1 MTTVVRGVEGTRA
14 PGESSTLPSPRPPVS
29 MPPQTQ
35 WGRFLVQLSSSPTIK
50 LDHCQVASFLL
61 SFLERNDQS
70 LRLGWSWGWR
80 WQEWTGPSK
89 EQAGPRG
96 ASCWVPSN
104 GGRKL
109 PAAARC
115 LDTKGCDEAGAEAGT
130 GLPRPRAG
138 IRNPAGRGCDL
149 PRAKEGLGLNP
160 LPGHRV
166 GAAGSWTLE
175 GAGLGEAG
183 RG

>member
-1 MTTVVRGVEGTRA
+1 MGTGREQHLSFPEASSLHTA
-14 PGESSTLPSPRPPVS
+14 PDSVGKVFGPAFLLTHN
-29 MPPQTQ
+29 QT
-35 WGRFLVQLSSSPTIK
+35 GSLSS
-50 LDHCQVASFLL
+50 FLSSL
-61 SFLERNDQS
+61 SFLARNDQS
-70 LRLGWSWGWR
+70 LRLGWGWGWR
-80 WQEWTGPSK
+80 WQEWTGPST
-89 EQAGPRG
+89 EQAGPRR

-115 LDTKGCDEAGAEAGT
+115 LDAKGCDEVGAEAGT
-130 GLPRPRAG
+130 RLPRPRAG
-138 IRNPAGRGCDL
+138 IRNLAGRGCDL

-160 LPGHRV
+160 LPGHRI